1 MMRRVALTT
10 MPTMLIAGLF
20 AWSGTARAQEIQRKV
35 LLQQDGPPG
44 YQTVLTSVEIPVGV
58 SEIRHTHPGML
69 VVYVL
74 EGTLALET
82 EGRPRTTYKPGD
94 SFYVDAGKIHQGINT
109 GNVPVKIAATLVAE
123 KGKPMSTPA
132 P

>member
-1 MMRRVALTT
+1 MKLLPIATSIA
-10 MPTMLIAGLF
+10 LIAGL
-20 AWSGTARAQEIQRKV
+20 AGGGTAAAQEIQRKV

-94 SFYVDAGKIHQGINT
+94 SFYVDAGKVHQGINT
-109 GNVPVKIAATLVAE
+109 GSVPVKIAATLVAE
-123 KGKPMSTPA
+123 KGKPLSTPA